1 MKQNCWKG
9 KRFKL
14 CSFSQKYN
22 KAGRNSS
29 GRITAFHR
37 GGGSKRLL
45 RRIDFKRNILSTGIV
60 ERIEYDPNRSARIA
74 LVKWRF
80 ASGAALG
87 GLEFEPNVRVESEA
101 FKETHK
107 GGSQS
112 SLGRAERDQ
121 QRRSTIVSL
130 APPLTNVESCVN
142 QKLNVAP
149 RGEAYFSY
157 ILACDK
163 LQLQATIINTFCQS
177 DNFNMT
183 HTLRLADNTP
193 LNVAENEQQKRA
205 TSLLQ
210 LRSQNNNF
218 MLGSLCTA
226 DHPSSAVD
234 KMYQQVGNCIPL
246 GFIPIGTFVHNI
258 EQRPGQGGQL
268 VRAAGTFAQLV
279 QKLQNIQQS
288 VVRLPSGILKQLDS
302 QCRATIGVVSNSS
315 HNTIKLT
322 KAGQNRWLGKRPIV
336 RGVAMNPIDH
346 PHGGG
351 EGRSKGGR
359 PSVSPWGKPTK
370 GGFKTVI
377 RKRATGMLQ
386 LRSKK

>member
-1 MKQNCWKG
+1 MEKKRSIKMKQNCWKG

-14 CSFSQKYN
+14 CSFSQKYK
-22 KAGRNSS
+22 KAGQNSS
-29 GRITAFHR
+29 GRITSFHR

-45 RRIDFKRNILSTGIV
+45 RRIDFKRNILSTGVV

-74 LVKWRF
+74 LVKWGF
-80 ASGAALG
+80 APGATLG
-87 GLEFEPNVRVESEA
+87 GLEFDPNLRLESEA
-101 FKETHK
+101 LKETHE
-107 GGSQS
+107 GRSQS
-112 SLGRAERDQ
+112 SLGRPERDQ
-121 QRRSTIVSL
+121 Q
-130 APPLTNVESCVN
+130 PFTNLDSSVN
-142 QKLNVAP
+142 EKSKVAR

-163 LQLQATIINTFCQS
+163 LQLQATIINSFCQS
-177 DNFNMT
+177 DNFNMR
-183 HTLRLADNTP
+183 HSF
-193 LNVAENEQQKRA
+193 NEEQKRA
-205 TSLLQ
+205 TSVLQ
-210 LRSQNNNF
+210 LPSKKNNF
-218 MLGSLCTA
+218 MLGSLSTA

-258 EQRPGQGGQL
+258 EEHPGQGGQL

-279 QKLQNIQQS
+279 QKLENTQQS

-302 QCRATIGVVSNSS
+302 QCRATIGIVSNSS

-322 KAGQNRWLGKRPIV
+322 KAGQNRWLGKRPTV

-377 RKRATGMLQ
+377 RKRATGVLQ

>member
-1 MKQNCWKG
+1 MRVSSKRLALNCWKG

-14 CSFSQKYN
+14 CSFSQKHK

-29 GRITAFHR
+29 GRITIFHR

-45 RRIDFKRNILSTGIV
+45 RRIDFKRNILNTGIV

-74 LVKWRF
+74 LIKWTDPIESSKVIKEF
-80 ASGAALG
+80 ALRATPQHQPLSKLQS
-87 GLEFEPNVRVESEA
+87 VEQ
-101 FKETHK
+101 
-107 GGSQS
+107 SQ
-112 SLGRAERDQ
+112 
-121 QRRSTIVSL
+121 
-130 APPLTNVESCVN
+130 
-142 QKLNVAP
+142 
-149 RGEAYFSY
+149 EAYFSY

-163 LQLQATIINTFCQS
+163 LELQATINNCFTDKI
-177 DNFNMT
+177 
-183 HTLRLADNTP
+183 R
-193 LNVAENEQQKRA
+193 
-205 TSLLQ
+205 
-210 LRSQNNNF
+210 LRSSASHNSNSTLKGEEKQNGE
-218 MLGSLCTA
+218 LESL
-226 DHPSSAVD
+226 HLSSSAID

-246 GFIPIGTFVHNI
+246 ELIPIGTFVHNI

-279 QKLQNIQQS
+279 QKVENTQQS
-288 VVRLPSGILKQLDS
+288 IIRLPSGILKQLDS
-302 QCRATIGVVSNSS
+302 KCRATIGIVSNTS

-370 GGFKTVI
+370 GGYKTVR
-377 RKRATGMLQ
+377 RKQGYKL
-386 LRSKK
+386 